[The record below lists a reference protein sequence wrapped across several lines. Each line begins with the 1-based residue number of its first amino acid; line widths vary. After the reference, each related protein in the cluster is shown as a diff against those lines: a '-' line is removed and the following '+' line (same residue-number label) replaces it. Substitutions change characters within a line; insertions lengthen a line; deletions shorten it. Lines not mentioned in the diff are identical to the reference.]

1 MPASSRRDRT
11 ISGASMSRRRLLQ
24 GGTALAGGVVAA
36 SAGWGTVAAQE
47 QRELRFWNLFG
58 GGDGARLL
66 EMQDAFRAANTDIDL
81 KAVTFAWG
89 PPYYTKL
96 AMSIVG
102 GRPPAVGVLH
112 ASRLPSYAPADLLQ
126 PLDPALLTKYDIGP
140 DKFLPAVWE
149 GMQFE
154 GQAYAIPL
162 DIHPFVLYYNT
173 DVCKQAGLLDAN
185 GKLLPLQG
193 PDAVI
198 DAFRRAQ
205 AVTGSLGLSYN
216 TQGVSPWRLFS
227 GLYAQLG
234 GTVLSPDGEELTLD
248 DAKAEQVLEFMAEL
262 TLGSKVAA
270 PNQDGP
276 ASVAFFSNATAA
288 FHLNGGWEVTT
299 FETEG
304 VPFSAVPFPNVFG
317 TDQTWADSHVFILPK
332 QTDEDPERLDSSLRF
347 ISFMLKSS
355 LTWAQGGHVPS
366 YLSVARSP
374 EFGALQPQANYAAA
388 AESPVYDP
396 RAWFSGAA
404 APLQEEAGAAFGA
417 VLNGQKSPR
426 DGIAQFR
433 AAMEDMLDT
442 PEPI

>member
-1 MPASSRRDRT
+1 MAGKPGRDLSFRDL
-11 ISGASMSRRRLLQ
+11 SLSRRRLLQ
-24 GGTALAGGVVAA
+24 GATALAGGAAAA
-36 SAGWGTVAAQE
+36 SARSGTVAAQD

-66 EMQDAFRAANTDIDL
+66 EMQESFRAATPDIDL
-81 KAVTFAWG
+81 KAVTLAWG

-96 AMSIVG
+96 AMSVVG
-102 GRPPAVGVLH
+102 GRPPAVAILH
-112 ASRLPSYAPADLLQ
+112 ASRLPSYAPAGLLQ
-126 PLDPALLTKYDIGP
+126 PLDPALLSQYDIGP

-162 DIHPFVLYYNT
+162 DIHPFVMYYNT
-173 DVCKQAGLLDAN
+173 DICGQAGLLDAD
-185 GKLLPLQG
+185 GALVRPQG

-198 DAFRRAQ
+198 DMFRRAQ
-205 AVTGSLGLSYN
+205 AVTGSLGLSYQ
-216 TQGVSPWRLFS
+216 TQGVSPWRLFA

-234 GTVLSPDGEELTLD
+234 GTILSPDGEELTLD
-248 DAKAEQVLEFMAEL
+248 DVKAEQTLDFMAEL

-276 ASVAFFSNATAA
+276 ASVALFSNATAG
-288 FHLNGGWEVTT
+288 FHFNGGWEVTT
-299 FETEG
+299 FENEG
-304 VPFSAVPFPNVFG
+304 LPFSAVPFPNVFG
-317 TDQTWADSHVFILPK
+317 TTQTWADSHVFILPK
-332 QTDEDPERLDSSLRF
+332 QPDVDEERLDTSLRF

-355 LTWAQGGHVPS
+355 LTWAEGGHIPS
-366 YLSVARSP
+366 YLPVAGSP
-374 EFGALQPQANYAAA
+374 EFAALQPQANYAAA
-388 AESPVYDP
+388 AEQPVYDP

-417 VLNGQKSPR
+417 VLNGQKSPKE
-426 DGIAQFR
+426 GIAQYR
-433 AAMEDMLDT
+433 AAMEDLLDT